1 MAYIRAQEVKQIRNA
16 LKARFPSFR
25 FNCRKSSGGLGI
37 EVTIKQGPI
46 DFFKNY
52 NDTVQ
57 QRPGALRGGSP
68 AKDSMQVN
76 EYWVHEHFSDK
87 ARHTLEEVIKIIK
100 TASDRKWYDR
110 SDARV
115 DYFDTAFYIHLNVG
129 SWQTP
134 YHVVH

>member
-1 MAYIRAQEVKQIRNA
+1 MAYIGAQEVKQIRNA
-16 LKARFPSFR
+16 LRARFPNFSFD
-25 FNCRKSSGGLGI
+25 CRENSGYLGV

-57 QRPGALRGGSP
+57 ERPGGLRGGSL

-76 EYWVHEHFSDK
+76 EFWFHEHFTGDAK
-87 ARHTLEEVIKIIK
+87 NTLSEVLKIIK

-110 SDARV
+110 NDPRAGC
-115 DYFDTAFYIHLNVG
+115 FDTPTFYIHLNVG
-129 SWQTP
+129 TWNTP
-134 YHVVH
+134 YQQV